1 MAQAMFAHPKFLR
14 MGVPVQQG
22 EELLIQ
28 KVEDSIWQIYLLTS
42 VGYFTTLNKNRR
54 SVST

>member
-22 EELLIQ
+22 EELSIQ

-42 VGYFTTLNKNRR
+42 VEYFTTLNKNRR